1 MDHRVKPGGDEL
13 KKREAAEMCEAHEA
27 GERSIVS
34 DPQFQTAGFF
44 LVTTGHSRSKNGVA
58 SLAYDPVVHAEQR
71 LRKTSRQIQSYFIS
85 AWIAGLSLQ
94 PGRPLRAGPGC
105 PAMTQ

>member
-58 SLAYDPVVHAEQR
+58 SLAYAPVVHSDSSMPHGLPDQV
-71 LRKTSRQIQSYFIS
+71 RQ
-85 AWIAGLSLQ
+85 
-94 PGRPLRAGPGC
+94 
-105 PAMTQ
+105 